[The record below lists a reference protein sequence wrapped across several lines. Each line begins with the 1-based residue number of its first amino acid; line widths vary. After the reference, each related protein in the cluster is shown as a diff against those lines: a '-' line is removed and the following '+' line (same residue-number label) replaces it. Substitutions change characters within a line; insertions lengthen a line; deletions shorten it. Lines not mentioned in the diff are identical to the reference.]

1 MAKRDLLHESRLDDF
16 KEWLCR
22 DGWVIN
28 RPIANSYEV
37 LRARK
42 QSKGFLI
49 IYRRDSTHSGN
60 PIKHYSVDDKWTSL
74 IRRFLNESKNN

>member
-1 MAKRDLLHESRLDDF
+1 VATRDLLHESRLDEF

-22 DGWVIN
+22 DGWVIG

-42 QSKGFLI
+42 HQKSFLI
-49 IYRRDSTHSGN
+49 IYKRDSTHSGN
-60 PIKHYSVDDKWTSL
+60 QIRHYSVDDKWTSL
-74 IRRFLNESKNN
+74 IRQFLKESKNN